1 MDIQDQSA
9 VGRLME
15 VMRQLRR
22 TQLNKI
28 SFEGYNASMLRV
40 LFLLGRGCG
49 QHPEG
54 MTVSEISSRMEVTP
68 PTVTPLIK
76 SLEAEGLILRV
87 NDQEDRRVV
96 RVLLTEEGQ
105 ALRKRAMEMSLD
117 RMKRISEHLGQEK
130 TEQLAG
136 LLEEVVD
143 YLNHRDGQKTE

>member
-22 TQLNKI
+22 SQIHKV
-28 SFEGYNASMLRV
+28 SFEGYNPSMVRV
-40 LFLLGRGCG
+40 LFLLGRRGSPLAG
-49 QHPEG
+49 L
-54 MTVSEISSRMEVTP
+54 TVSEISSLMEVTP

-76 SLEAEGLILRV
+76 TLEADGLVLRI

-96 RVLLTEEGQ
+96 RVRLTEKGR
-105 ALRKRAMEMSLD
+105 ALYQRAREMNFAF
-117 RMKRISEHLGQEK
+117 MKRISEHLGEEK
-130 TEQLAG
+130 TEQLAD

-143 YLNHRDGQKTE
+143 YMRTRTPEE